1 MSHLKQ
7 FLLGLGHIR
16 GMRHTRLHTTLHM
29 RYISSSNMGK
39 TWKTKERK
47 GKESGQL
54 GTGIADNKQDNK
66 QNNEEDNEEDKQQ
79 PVNTTSNP
87 NFEDVLQS
95 ILSNSSQSIYSKYP
109 SLGVV
114 RR

>member
-1 MSHLKQ
+1 
-7 FLLGLGHIR
+7 
-16 GMRHTRLHTTLHM
+16 
-29 RYISSSNMGK
+29 MGK

-47 GKESGQL
+47 GKENGQL
-54 GTGIADNKQDNK
+54 GTGIADNKQDNE
-66 QNNEEDNEEDKQQ
+66 QDNEEDNEEDKQQ
-79 PVNTTSNP
+79 PVNTTTNP

>member
-1 MSHLKQ
+1 
-7 FLLGLGHIR
+7 
-16 GMRHTRLHTTLHM
+16 
-29 RYISSSNMGK
+29 MGK

-47 GKESGQL
+47 GKESEQL
-54 GTGIADNKQDNK
+54 GTGIADNKQDN
-66 QNNEEDNEEDKQQ
+66 EEDNEQDKQQ